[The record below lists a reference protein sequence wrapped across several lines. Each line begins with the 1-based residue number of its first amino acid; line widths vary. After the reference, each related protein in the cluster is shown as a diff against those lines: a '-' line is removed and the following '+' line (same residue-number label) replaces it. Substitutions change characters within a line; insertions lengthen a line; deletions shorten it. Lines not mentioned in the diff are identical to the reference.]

1 MVMGVINVME
11 KVVRDVLV
19 QYKDELHLPCKCNR
33 CMDDVLAIT
42 LNKLPPRYIVN
53 KEHSPY
59 IRALHEADK
68 HGSMQ
73 ILMAVARAST
83 LVAKSPRCGS
93 PTALAMQE
101 ENEQSSSLSF

>member
-1 MVMGVINVME
+1 MGVINVME
-11 KVVRDVLV
+11 KVVKDVLV
-19 QYKDELHLPCKCNR
+19 QYKDELHLTCKCER

-53 KEHSPY
+53 EEHGPY

-73 ILMAVARAST
+73 ILMAVARAAT
-83 LVAKSPRCGS
+83 IVAKSPRCGS
-93 PTALAMQE
+93 PIALAME
-101 ENEQSSSLSF
+101 KEQSSSLS